1 MRSESKTVPLAG
13 TFLLRGFVGTV
24 LLAGTGVTS
33 ARLMDSSVEL
43 EAAQAQVPVAV
54 PPFIYGS
61 GPQGFG
67 YYPNPA
73 FQAAPAPVQQ
83 VAPQARPATVGPG
96 ARNWATGNRSPLHRP
111 WLRSR

>member
-1 MRSESKTVPLAG
+1 MSSESKTVPRSGGTHLLRVLAG
-13 TFLLRGFVGTV
+13 IALV
-24 LLAGTGVTS
+24 AGAGAAS
-33 ARLMDSSVEL
+33 AL
-43 EAAQAQVPVAV
+43 AQATAPA
-54 PPFIYGS
+54 PFIYGS

-73 FQAAPAPVQQ
+73 VQQAPATVQQ
-83 VAPQARPATVGPG
+83 VAPQPRPGSVGPG